1 MTLTDIHQVSWG
13 SFAGMRQRLHAPVV
27 LPCDET
33 CSVLRDAVVDIEED
47 GRIGYVGPLAGA
59 PGEATVTSLPGI
71 LLPGLINA
79 HAHTPMT
86 VLRGMGG
93 DLPLLRWLSEVIW
106 PAEARLSSSDMYA
119 GMVLGSVEMLRAGVT
134 TSLEMYFHLDEL
146 AEAVLE
152 TGARAVL
159 TGGIVNAPGFEWRK
173 LLDDVSSMID
183 SAGLRFGP
191 GDRIEIG
198 YGPHSAYTL
207 SPETLV
213 EVASAAHARDALMH
227 IHVAEAAMED
237 AEQRSSFGSV
247 PKLLESIG
255 FFGGRVVAAHSIHL
269 SKKDIKIFA
278 EHGVGVAHCPGSNA
292 KLASG
297 IAKIKDLRKAGVPVG
312 LGTDGP
318 ASNDDLDLWE
328 EMRLAAMLTR
338 LLNMDASTL
347 VAADVLL
354 MATRGGAAVLGRP
367 DIGELETGRW
377 ADVVHVSADSPAF
390 AGGLDVPDA
399 QLLSNLV
406 WAAGSRQVQDVWV
419 AGDQVVSAGETTMVD
434 RAEAQ
439 AAAGAVTQRLLAGG

>member
-1 MTLTDIHQVSWG
+1 MTLTGIHQVSWG
-13 SFAGMRQRLHAPVV
+13 NFAGMRQRLHAPVV
-27 LPCDET
+27 LPCDEA

-106 PAEARLSSSDMYA
+106 PAEARLSRSDMSA

-134 TSLEMYFHLDEL
+134 TSLEMYFHLDVL
-146 AEAVLE
+146 AEAVLA

-159 TGGIVNAPGFEWRK
+159 TGGIIEAPGFKWRS
-173 LLDDVSSMID
+173 LIDHVSSLID
-183 SAGLRFGP
+183 TEGLRFGP

-207 SPETLV
+207 TPDVLV
-213 EVASAAHARDALMH
+213 EVAGAARDRDALTH
-227 IHVAEAAMED
+227 IHVAEAALED
-237 AEQRSSFGSV
+237 AAQRSAHGSV

-292 KLASG
+292 K
-297 IAKIKDLRKAGVPVG
+297 IKELRKAGVPVA

-328 EMRLAAMLTR
+328 DMRLAAMFAR
-338 LLNMDASTL
+338 LATMDASTL

-354 MATRGGAAVLGRP
+354 MATRGGAAVLGRS
-367 DIGELETGRW
+367 DIGALETGRW
-377 ADVVHVSADSPAF
+377 ADIVHVSTDAPAF
-390 AGGLDVPDA
+390 AGGLNVPDA

-406 WAAGSRQVQDVWV
+406 WAAGARQVQDVWV